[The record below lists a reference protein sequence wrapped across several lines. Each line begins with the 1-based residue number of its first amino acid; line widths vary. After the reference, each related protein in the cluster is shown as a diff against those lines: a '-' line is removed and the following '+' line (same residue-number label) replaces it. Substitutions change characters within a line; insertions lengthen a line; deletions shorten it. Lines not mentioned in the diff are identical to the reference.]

1 MKKFF
6 TFFATAALAIAAQ
19 AQVVFMSPDGRVGNE
34 EEPLCIYPEAEF
46 YPYGDVIFKSPVL
59 KNNGSAAVDI
69 YMKYVIT
76 ALPDGTSI
84 SDCFSGACRPVTT
97 LDETFTTST
106 KQIAAGATLPVEIEW
121 SAWNSNLNDYDPSQ
135 AEVEFSVYVNNEL
148 SQVILVQ
155 YVNKDP
161 ASVETLKGNAVKVIA
176 TYTITGQPVSAGYHG
191 IVIKK
196 LSDGRA
202 IKVLKK

>member
-34 EEPLCIYPEAEF
+34 EEPLCIYPDPEF
-46 YPYGDVIFKSPVL
+46 YPDDVMFKSPVL
-59 KNNGSAAVDI
+59 KNNGSAAVDV

-76 ALPDGTSI
+76 ALPEGTAI

-97 LDETFTTST
+97 LDETFTTTT

-121 SAWNSNLNDYDPSQ
+121 TAWNSILGGYDPTQ
-135 AEVEFSVYVNNEL
+135 AEVEYSVYVNNEL

-161 ASVETLKGNAVKVIA
+161 ASVETLKGNAVKVVA